1 MKKEREIEV
10 EKNIKRCKEDVI
22 FDVVIFIILTVLLL
36 IVAYPL
42 WWVIISSI
50 SDPKAVS
57 GGQVI
62 WYPIGLNF
70 KGYAEVFQD
79 DSIVRS
85 FLNSVLY
92 TVCGVLINLA
102 VTLPTAYA
110 LSRDRF
116 SGKKIVTMFY
126 VVTMFFSGGL
136 IPTYLVVQKLQLLDT
151 MWALILPGCLSVY
164 NMIVART
171 FFKSNISEELYE
183 AAEID
188 GCTQGRF
195 FFQIALPLSGA
206 ITAIMV
212 LYYGVGHWNSYFSAL
227 IYLSDQNKYPL
238 QLVLRSILI
247 TNEAALQQAATTAEA
262 RAALNAKKELLEVM
276 KYSLIIISSIPVLV
290 LYPFIQRH
298 FVKGVMIGS
307 VKG

>member
-1 MKKEREIEV
+1 MREKPFSKFQILA
-10 EKNIKRCKEDVI
+10 N
-22 FDVVIFIILTVLLL
+22 VVMIIWTLLIILPFILLFMSSITDENIL
-36 IVAYPL
+36 VANGYSFFPQKFSGAAYGYLMQSGQKILTAYGISILVTLVGTAINVSLSALMAYPL
-42 WWVIISSI
+42 SI
-50 SDPKAVS
+50 RNLPGRKFMNFFVFFTMLFN
-57 GGQVI
+57 GG
-62 WYPIGLNF
+62 
-70 KGYAEVFQD
+70 
-79 DSIVRS
+79 IVPS
-85 FLNSVLY
+85 YLLWTSL
-92 TVCGVLINLA
+92 GVKD
-102 VTLPTAYA
+102 T
-110 LSRDRF
+110 
-116 SGKKIVTMFY
+116 
-126 VVTMFFSGGL
+126 FFA
-136 IPTYLVVQKLQLLDT
+136 QLLPNFLVSAWNV
-151 MWALILPGCLSVY
+151 M
-164 NMIVART
+164 MIRT
-171 FFKSNISEELYE
+171 FFTTSIPDSLYE

-227 IYLSDQNKYPL
+227 IYMSDQNKFPL

-247 TNEAALQQAATTAEA
+247 TNEAALQQAATTPEA
-262 RAALNAKKELLEVM
+262 REALNAKKELVELM